1 MEVMSGMENK
11 FAEHRWQ
18 NYRAEVRR
26 YRGKTTEQRCVD
38 TEGGGKKILTLKPLF
53 AAAA

>member
-26 YRGKTTEQRCVD
+26 YRGRE
-38 TEGGGKKILTLKPLF
+38 KKILKLVKDKPLF